1 MGKYVLGDG
10 GKTHGRLTCKG
21 RCRIAECMARERG
34 SLGGKSCA
42 VRPPFPATPNTRV
55 VRDLLGV
62 LALAPGLGEG
72 PLKGP
77 EAAEER
83 PHGAVHAE

>member
-1 MGKYVLGDG
+1 M
-10 GKTHGRLTCKG
+10 
-21 RCRIAECMARERG
+21 
-34 SLGGKSCA
+34 
-42 VRPPFPATPNTRV
+42 RPPFPATPNTRV